1 MWLVR
6 CMSKTKEMA
15 RKSAPAPKIP
25 EPPSSWMDLLAG
37 TMSPDT
43 SADSVDAEVCA
54 DVPEAESL
62 RLVVQSYEEGSSRP
76 VGSVQRS
83 VTAKEL
89 RNGVHVHL
97 VELRERGSLRRKPRV
112 VAWVESAALDEFDG
126 LGAKPSPGSMYGETR
141 RDARSVRIV
150 LDKRAA

>member
-1 MWLVR
+1 MARALHVE
-6 CMSKTKEMA
+6 TKRMA
-15 RKSAPAPKIP
+15 RKSSPQIKIP

-43 SADSVDAEVCA
+43 SADTVQAEVRA
-54 DVPEAESL
+54 DVSDAGSL
-62 RLVVQSYEEGSSRP
+62 RLIVQSFEEGNARP
-76 VGSVQRS
+76 VGSVQRA

-97 VELRERGSLRRKPRV
+97 VELRERGSSRREPRV
-112 VAWVESAALDEFDG
+112 VAWVESSALDEFEG
-126 LGAKPSPGSMYGETR
+126 LGSKPAPGSLYGEAP
-141 RDARSVRIV
+141 RDARGVRIV